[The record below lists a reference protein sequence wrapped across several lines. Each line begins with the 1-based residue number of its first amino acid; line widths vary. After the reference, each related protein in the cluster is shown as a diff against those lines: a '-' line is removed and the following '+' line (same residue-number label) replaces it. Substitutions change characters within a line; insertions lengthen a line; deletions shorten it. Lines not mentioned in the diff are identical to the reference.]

1 MKKILLIILTFGVLI
16 SSSYAY
22 PVKTT
27 WVVEKY
33 IGTAPYSKPEELVG
47 KTQRFFKGLAEG
59 AFFNCDYG
67 SLVSNYATYTYEEF
81 FNDKQFTLFLQQKLK
96 LDFPTN
102 KKVYVEKLTCADNKS
117 VLFPFIQFE
126 DGETAYYEFDMVIYQ
141 LKKE

>member
-1 MKKILLIILTFGVLI
+1 MKKLFLFILTLSLI
-16 SSSYAY
+16 SSGSYAF

-33 IGTAPYSKPEELVG
+33 IGSGAYSDPEELVG

-67 SLVSNYATYTYEEF
+67 GLVSDYATYTNEEF
-81 FNDKQFTLFLQQKLK
+81 FNNKQFKLFLQQKSK
-96 LDFPTN
+96 LNFPIN
-102 KKVYVEKLTCADNKS
+102 KNIYVEKLTCADNKT
-117 VLFPFIQFE
+117 VFFPFIQFE
-126 DGETAYYEFDMVIYQ
+126 DGEMAFYEFDMVIYK

>member
-1 MKKILLIILTFGVLI
+1 MKKLFLFILTLSLI
-16 SSSYAY
+16 SSGSHAF

-33 IGTAPYSKPEELVG
+33 IGSGAYSDPEELVG

-67 SLVSNYATYTYEEF
+67 GLVSDYATYTNEEF
-81 FNDKQFTLFLQQKLK
+81 FNNKQFKLFLQQKSK
-96 LDFPTN
+96 LNFPIN
-102 KKVYVEKLTCADNKS
+102 KNIYVEKLTCADNKT
-117 VLFPFIQFE
+117 VFFPFIQFE
-126 DGETAYYEFDMVIYQ
+126 DGEMAFYEFDMVIYK